1 MPTQWVGRVSQRQT
15 SKGRLGND
23 PGYCNSRVCGPDFRV
38 TWGDL
43 NLGDKWEKLM
53 REYTMTRDDK
63 KLTSVPRISKSM
75 EVRER
80 MCGSVRQ
87 AISNKVLIVHQEQQE
102 SGNYLL
108 V

>member
-1 MPTQWVGRVSQRQT
+1 MGRVSPRQA

-23 PGYCNSRVCGPDFRV
+23 PGYCNNRVCGPGFRV

-53 REYTMTRDDK
+53 RQYTMTRDDQ
-63 KLTSVPRISKSM
+63 KLTSVPRILKRM

-80 MCGSVRQ
+80 RYSSVRQ
-87 AISNKVLIVHQEQQE
+87 AVSNKILIVHQGQQE

-108 V
+108 I